1 MKWHYEEKKIV
12 EVNDKRIRTFFAL
25 FPVFINGDA
34 RWLEKVMVRQQ
45 YNNYRDGLEYFE
57 SWDDIEFVEEE
68 Q

>member
-34 RWLEKVMVRQQ
+34 RWLEKVTVEEQ
-45 YNNYRDGLEYFE
+45 YNQYGFTEPFE
-57 SWDDIEFVEEE
+57 VWEKNSICGE
-68 Q
+68 

>member
-1 MKWHYEEKKIV
+1 MKWTYTEKKQPSIG
-12 EVNDKRIRTFFAL
+12 DIRVKTKFAFL
-25 FPVFINGDA
+25 PVYLKGEA

-45 YNNYRDGLEYFE
+45 YNNYRYGLEYFE